1 MPSGNCELSI
11 VIPVYCEQE
20 SLPELYRRVTA
31 VLNGPATISSYE
43 LIFINDGSTDRT
55 PELLREIAKADS
67 HVKVLFLSRNFGHQ
81 KAITAGLDYCM
92 GRAAIVLDA
101 DLQDPPEIIPEM
113 LACWRQGNQV
123 VYATRRRREGEFF
136 LRTFCIRLFYQIS
149 QLLTDTYIPPNAGD
163 FRLLD
168 AQVISALKELREEN
182 RYLRGLIAWVGFRQ
196 SSIEYDRPGRFAGRS
211 KYSIRRLIRLALDGI
226 TGFSNRP
233 LRVASI
239 LGIMTTFVA
248 LGLML
253 WVIAAHV
260 FSPQTAAPWG
270 WTSLMVA
277 ILFIG
282 GIQLLC
288 VGMLGEY
295 IGRIF
300 NQTKGRPL
308 YVLSEKLGFAPEPYD
323 P

>member
-1 MPSGNCELSI
+1 MSGGICELSI

-31 VLNGPATISSYE
+31 VLNGPAAVATYE

-55 PELLREIAKADS
+55 PELLREIAKTDS

-81 KAITAGLDYCM
+81 KAITAGLDCCA

-101 DLQDPPEIIPEM
+101 DLQDPPEIIPDM
-113 LACWRQGNQV
+113 LARWREGIQV
-123 VYATRRRREGEFF
+123 VYAVRRRRDGEFF
-136 LRTFCIRLFYQIS
+136 LRNICIRLFYQIS

-211 KYSIRRLIRLALDGI
+211 KYPVRRLIRLALDGI

-239 LGIMTTFVA
+239 LGIMATFVS
-248 LGLML
+248 LGLII
-253 WVIAAHV
+253 WVIAAHLL
-260 FSPQTAAPWG
+260 SPQTAAPWG
-270 WTSLMVA
+270 WASLMVA

-282 GIQLLC
+282 GVQLLC
-288 VGMLGEY
+288 VGLLGEY

-300 NQTKGRPL
+300 NQTKHRPL
-308 YVLSEKLGFAPEPYD
+308 YVIAEKLGFVQ
-323 P
+323 

>member
-31 VLNGPATISSYE
+31 VLNGPATISNYE
-43 LIFINDGSTDRT
+43 VIFINDGSTDRT
-55 PELLREIAKADS
+55 PELLREIAKTDS